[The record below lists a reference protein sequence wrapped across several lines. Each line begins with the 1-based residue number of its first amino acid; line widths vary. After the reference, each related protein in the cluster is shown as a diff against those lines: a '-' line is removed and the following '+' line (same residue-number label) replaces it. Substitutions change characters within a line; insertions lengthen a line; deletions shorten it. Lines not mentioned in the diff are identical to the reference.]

1 MGVRL
6 GGSGNL
12 SYVWCENGEEV
23 SKRIE
28 IKLNSGDIYIM
39 SEKSVGNDWLSRKK
53 LTLRHGMETV
63 KGKILKK
70 ITKKVKKKNVDRDL
84 INLLSEISQNDRSVS
99 DGVLKVIKFCTDNN
113 ISKEEI
119 IKSIEKSLEE

>member
-1 MGVRL
+1 
-6 GGSGNL
+6 
-12 SYVWCENGEEV
+12 
-23 SKRIE
+23 
-28 IKLNSGDIYIM
+28 M

-70 ITKKVKKKNVDRDL
+70 ITKKVKKKKKKNVDRDL
-84 INLLSEISQNDRSVS
+84 INLLSEISQNDSSVS